1 MEANPQRKAGMRN
14 GARQSW
20 VMAQLCWKNQDIT
33 FWLWESIESQIMFE
47 QIRFLF
53 FAMKKDPD

>member
-1 MEANPQRKAGMRN
+1 MRN